1 MELYRNEKEMKHLK
15 NNNLSYLIHWKRAML
30 MSVALFIHAWIPSLL
45 SDYASDKINKKD

>member
-1 MELYRNEKEMKHLK
+1 MKHLK

-45 SDYASDKINKKD
+45 SDDASDKRNKKD